1 VPLTLSDEVRR
12 AVDAGRPVVAL
23 ESTMIAHGLP
33 RPRNREVA
41 GQLAGRLRDAGVVPA
56 LIAVVDGVPKVGVDE
71 ATLDRLVDDI
81 EVAKLSIR
89 DLPMAMASRRTGATT
104 VAATA
109 HLARRAG
116 IRVFATGG
124 IGGVHRDVADSFD
137 ESADLTALSRTPI
150 AVVASGVKSILHV
163 AATLERLETLGIS
176 VLGYRTDWFPGFY
189 LRDSGYP
196 VDWRVESADEAAQ
209 VLHRSEE
216 LGLSGATIVA
226 NPIPAGDQLDPV
238 LHERALAGGLAAAQ
252 AAGIQGKALT
262 PFLLAH
268 MHRATEGASLEANV
282 ALALDNVRVAAEI
295 AVCWSAR

>member
-1 VPLTLSDEVRR
+1 MPLTMSDEVRR

-41 GQLAGRLRDAGVVPA
+41 GQLAARLTDAGVVPA
-56 LIAVVDGVPKVGVDE
+56 LIAVVDGVPKVGVDQ
-71 ATLDRLVDDI
+71 ATLDRLVEDTD
-81 EVAKLSIR
+81 VAKLSIR

-124 IGGVHRDVADSFD
+124 VGGVHRDVADSFD

-196 VDWRVESADEAAQ
+196 VDWRVDTADEVAQ
-209 VLHRSEE
+209 VLRRSEE

-226 NPIPAGDQLDPV
+226 NPIPAGDQIDPV

-268 MHRATEGASLEANV
+268 MHRATEGASLEANI

>member
-1 VPLTLSDEVRR
+1 MSDEVRR

-41 GQLAGRLRDAGVVPA
+41 GQLAARLTDAGVVPA
-56 LIAVVDGVPKVGVDE
+56 LIAVVDGVPKVGVDQ
-71 ATLDRLVDDI
+71 ATLDRLVEDTD
-81 EVAKLSIR
+81 VAKLSIR

-124 IGGVHRDVADSFD
+124 VGGVHRDVADSFD

-196 VDWRVESADEAAQ
+196 VDWRVDTADEVAQ
-209 VLHRSEE
+209 VLRRSEE

-226 NPIPAGDQLDPV
+226 NPIPAGDQIDPV

-268 MHRATEGASLEANV
+268 MHRATEGASLEANI

>member
-1 VPLTLSDEVRR
+1 MPLTMSDEVRR

-41 GQLAGRLRDAGVVPA
+41 GQLAARLTDAGVVPA
-56 LIAVVDGVPKVGVDE
+56 LIAVVDGVPNVGVDQ
-71 ATLDRLVDDI
+71 ATLDRLI
-81 EVAKLSIR
+81 EDTDVAKLSIR

-124 IGGVHRDVADSFD
+124 VGGVHRDVADSFD

-196 VDWRVESADEAAQ
+196 VDWRVDTADEVAQ
-209 VLHRSEE
+209 VLRRSEE

-226 NPIPAGDQLDPV
+226 NPIPAGDQIDPV

-268 MHRATEGASLEANV
+268 MHRATEGASLEANI